1 MPLSIKNSISSNN
14 YPKIEASF
22 LDGFTGCF
30 YQTFKE
36 QITSILYHLFSRRLK
51 KQEFFFTHS
60 MKLT

>member
-36 QITSILYHLFSRRLK
+36 
-51 KQEFFFTHS
+51 
-60 MKLT
+60 